1 MLHRHNS
8 TVHVLIVTVGTKMLW
23 GKQGFPVEVQ
33 QLTLTPRY
41 TWAFRNCTI
50 LSFCASPPLPLT
62 ESSSRHS
69 VKLCRGLYR
78 FVLNVCKEI
87 CRMGR
92 PVCPCSTV
100 NVRLSKRNV
109 YVCGLILLWERKKVT
124 VCETRKK
131 RDVSSAENEGVKA
144 FRLKC
149 NPEETFI
156 GI

>member
-1 MLHRHNS
+1 MFWS
-8 TVHVLIVTVGTKMLW
+8 WMWQCSVKVTKLLCGEEV
-23 GKQGFPVEVQ
+23 FPVEVQ
-33 QLTLTPRY
+33 QLTRTPRY
-41 TWAFRNCTI
+41 TWGFCNCTT

-62 ESSSRHS
+62 ESSYRHG

-92 PVCPCSTV
+92 PVSLQHCECEAV
-100 NVRLSKRNV
+100 KKEC
-109 YVCGLILLWERKKVT
+109 VCVCVDWYCFEREREWL
-124 VCETRKK
+124 CETERK